1 MDIILYLLELCSYFS
16 IFSLVLH
23 AKITAHKLL
32 RSASFF
38 IGTIWLV
45 HLIFIPFIF
54 PDIFIVFMVITLI
67 YEETFHLKICWFMVC
82 FLIENI
88 LSASILQ
95 LYCCFTNANLSKTYI
110 ICFEKIDCTIFL
122 CYILFS
128 VIWYIKKKIPI
139 QLFLN
144 LGKKGYYL
152 IIMVC
157 TIDLVLIN
165 ISSLLFFEDINTL
178 GRRLLSFAVILI
190 IFMSL
195 ALLIMFF
202 ILLRY
207 HMALQQTDQLN
218 QKSLQLEKEHYKNI
232 QKKNEDLRAFRH
244 DYNHHI
250 LALQELVQKENW
262 NTLKDYINT
271 LTSIKEQ
278 THYFSTNNAISDA
291 IINYFYDI
299 VDNTTIFKVNGRFQD
314 NIFISESD
322 LCILLSN
329 LLKNAAEGIQKVSPP
344 IAKEIYLKI
353 SSNDKEIII
362 ILENSSL
369 PYSPQEL
376 KLLSTTKTDFKN
388 HGFGIRNIKN
398 VIKKY
403 DGLFHVTWKNGLFS
417 VYILLRS
424 LKETRYCNENRYL
437 R

>member
-152 IIMVC
+152 IIIVC
-157 TIDLVLIN
+157 AIDLVLIN
-165 ISSLLFFEDINTL
+165 ISSLLFFENINTL

-262 NTLKDYINT
+262 NTLKNYINT

-299 VDNTTIFKVNGRFQD
+299 VDNTTIFKVSGRFQD

-329 LLKNAAEGIQKVSPP
+329 LLKNAAEGVQKVS
-344 IAKEIYLKI
+344 AHVTKEIYLKI
-353 SSNDKEIII
+353 SSNDKELII

-417 VYILLRS
+417 VYILLRN
-424 LKETRYCNENRYL
+424 CM
-437 R
+437 

>member
-16 IFSLVLH
+16 IFSLVLR
-23 AKITAHKLL
+23 AKVATDKLL
-32 RSASFF
+32 IIAPLF
-38 IGTIWLV
+38 IGTIWLI

-54 PDIFIVFMVITLI
+54 PDILIVFMVITLI
-67 YEETFHLKICWFMVC
+67 YKEPLHLKICWFMIC

-95 LYCCFTNANLSKTYI
+95 LYCCFTNDNLSKTYI
-110 ICFEKIDCTIFL
+110 ICFEKIDCIIFL

-128 VIWYIKKKIPI
+128 VIWHRKQKIYTQPF
-139 QLFLN
+139 QHF
-144 LGKKGYYL
+144 GKKGYYL
-152 IIMVC
+152 IIIVC

-207 HMALQQTDQLN
+207 HVALQQTDQLN

-262 NTLKDYINT
+262 NTLKNYINT
-271 LTSIKEQ
+271 LTSIKER
-278 THYFSTNNAISDA
+278 TNYFSTNNAISDA
-291 IINYFYDI
+291 IINYYYDTM
-299 VDNTTIFKVNGRFQD
+299 DDATNFKVNGRFQE
-314 NIFISESD
+314 NLFISESD

-329 LLKNAAEGIQKVSPP
+329 LLKNAAEGIQKVS
-344 IAKEIYLKI
+344 ASVVKEIYI
-353 SSNDKEIII
+353 EIFSNDKEITIVI
-362 ILENSSL
+362 ENSSP
-369 PYSPQEL
+369 PYSFQEL
-376 KLLSTTKTDFKN
+376 KQLSTTKTDFKN
-388 HGFGIRNIKN
+388 HGFGIHNIKN

-403 DGLFHVTWKNGLFS
+403 DGLFHVTWKKGLFS
-417 VYILLRS
+417 VYVLLNNT
-424 LKETRYCNENRYL
+424 L
-437 R
+437 